1 MTDTI
6 GSSCI
11 KKECEDTEYEC
22 ACKTCEEENE

>member
-11 KKECEDTEYEC
+11 KKECEDTDYVC
-22 ACKTCEEENE
+22 ACKTCEEKK